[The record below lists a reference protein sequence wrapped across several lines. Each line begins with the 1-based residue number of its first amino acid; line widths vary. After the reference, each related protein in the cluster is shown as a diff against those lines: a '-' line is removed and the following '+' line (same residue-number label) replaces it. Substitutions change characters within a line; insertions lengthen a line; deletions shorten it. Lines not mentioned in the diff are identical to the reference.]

1 MKRVYLFEEG
11 SADMRDLLGGKGANL
26 AEMTNIGLPVPPGF
40 TITTDVCRG
49 YMKRQRLPDGL
60 MQEVREKMQI
70 VEGRVGKKFG
80 DPHNPLLVSVRSGA
94 KFSMPGMMDT
104 ILNLGLND
112 ATAEGMIRL
121 TNNPRFVYDAYRRFV
136 MMFSDVV
143 MDIPKRYFE
152 ARFDALKEQ
161 LGVKQDTEVPADA
174 LQALVHE
181 FKQIVHDFGKEFPED
196 PYQQLEMAIEAVFRS
211 WNNER
216 AVIYREREK
225 IPHDLGTACN
235 VQAMVF
241 GNMGEDSG
249 TGVAF
254 TRDPATG
261 ARELYGE
268 FLPDAQGEDVVAGVR
283 TPLPLSALHERL
295 PQVYAQFLEIAD
307 RLERHYRDMMDLE
320 FTVERGRLWML
331 QCRVG
336 KRTGKAAV
344 KIAVEMA
351 QEGLIGRDEALL
363 RVQPS
368 QLDQLLHPHFDE
380 KALASGE
387 YLLLAQGLGASPGA
401 ASGRA
406 VFDSKRAMELGKT
419 EPVILV
425 RPETNPDDV
434 GGMLASKAILTARGG
449 MTCIAGDTR
458 VLTDKGLLSAE
469 RVFELFAE
477 EIPLKMLSFDT
488 RMMRPVWRP
497 IIAAGRRPAEVVRA
511 QISQTGRARNN
522 WIRIT
527 PDHKMFTVRKRQLCK
542 VPLEAVVQN
551 QEYLL
556 AVDWIPPMGEAR
568 YSTAFAYV
576 LGALLS
582 DGHIRLTPTKGCVV
596 FIQKPTAE
604 KAEFIQ
610 RVRDAFQSAF
620 GYSLSEARMR
630 YTRSMLRGRPVEG
643 EVADYIC
650 YRREPAARLAEAI
663 ANLTGW
669 VLQADAEALQNFLAG
684 YIDGDG
690 SYSTGSSAVRV
701 QIVVSERK
709 PWLLEA
715 IVLACLRLG
724 ILPQVSNNR
733 SAYLIQ
739 ITEGVA
745 QILSRTHRVKAEP
758 SKRLYSTKC
767 FSMRALCGDI
777 VDEVNYHGRVRH
789 AIKRNIMFGA
799 DKIQRDILPI
809 CPSDALRDEL
819 ARLLESPLRS
829 MRVSLAPER
838 EQSLVYNFEVD
849 ATDELDK
856 NYIVFS
862 SQLTPIL
869 VSNSH
874 AAVVARGF
882 GIPCVAGCEAIS
894 VDEHENL
901 FTVAVDGQTVAIRE
915 GDFIS
920 IDGSTG
926 KVYRGAVPT
935 VAPELTEDLH
945 TLLQWADGFRRLR
958 VRANADNPHDAAKA
972 LEFGAEGIG
981 LARTEHMFFGEERLP
996 IMQEMILA
1004 KSEKERRDALSHLLP
1019 FQRGDF
1025 FAIFEVMRG
1034 LPVTIRLIDPPLH
1047 EFLPRYEDLLREVA
1061 QLEITDPDSETLAQ
1075 KRRLLQRVEELHE
1088 ANPMLGLRGVRLSLL
1103 YPEIVEMQV
1112 AAILEAAAE
1121 AQRRGCEPH
1130 VEIMIPLVGHVNELK
1145 LAREHLER
1153 VAKEVMEREGVRVDY
1168 KFGTMIEIP
1177 RAALTADEIAQYA
1190 QFFSFGTN
1198 DLTQTT
1204 FGYSRDDAEGKF
1216 LAYYVEHKILPENP
1230 FVTLDRDGVG
1240 KLIRMAFDLGR
1251 AVRPDLKVG
1260 ICGEHGGDPDS
1271 IAFCHE
1277 VGLDYVSCSPFRV
1290 PIARLAAAQATL
1302 RKRVH
1307 VAVDK

>member
-49 YMKRQRLPDGL
+49 YMKRLRLPDGL

-80 DPHNPLLVSVRSGA
+80 DLHNPLLVSVRSGA

-121 TNNPRFVYDAYRRFV
+121 TNNPRFVYDAYRRFI

-152 ARFDALKEQ
+152 ARFDALKER
-161 LGVKQDTEVPADA
+161 LGVTQDTDVPADA
-174 LQALVHE
+174 LRELVGE
-181 FKQIVHDFGKEFPED
+181 FKQIVRDFGKAFPED

-241 GNMGEDSG
+241 GNMGDDSG

-254 TRDPATG
+254 TRNPATG
-261 ARELYGE
+261 ERELYGE
-268 FLPDAQGEDVVAGVR
+268 FLPNAQGEDVVAGVR
-283 TPLPLSALHERL
+283 TPLPLSALHERM
-295 PQVYAQFLEIAD
+295 PEVYAQFLQIAE

-344 KIAVEMA
+344 KIAVDMA
-351 QEGLIGRDEALL
+351 QEGLIGRDEAVL

-380 KALASGE
+380 TALASGD
-387 YLLLAQGLGASPGA
+387 YPLLAQGLGASPGA

-406 VFDSKRAMELGKT
+406 VFDSKRAMERGKT

-434 GGMLASKAILTARGG
+434 GGMLASKGILTARGG
-449 MTCIAGDTR
+449 NT
-458 VLTDKGLLSAE
+458 
-469 RVFELFAE
+469 
-477 EIPLKMLSFDT
+477 
-488 RMMRPVWRP
+488 
-497 IIAAGRRPAEVVRA
+497 
-511 QISQTGRARNN
+511 
-522 WIRIT
+522 
-527 PDHKMFTVRKRQLCK
+527 
-542 VPLEAVVQN
+542 
-551 QEYLL
+551 
-556 AVDWIPPMGEAR
+556 
-568 YSTAFAYV
+568 
-576 LGALLS
+576 
-582 DGHIRLTPTKGCVV
+582 
-596 FIQKPTAE
+596 
-604 KAEFIQ
+604 
-610 RVRDAFQSAF
+610 
-620 GYSLSEARMR
+620 
-630 YTRSMLRGRPVEG
+630 
-643 EVADYIC
+643 
-650 YRREPAARLAEAI
+650 
-663 ANLTGW
+663 
-669 VLQADAEALQNFLAG
+669 
-684 YIDGDG
+684 
-690 SYSTGSSAVRV
+690 
-701 QIVVSERK
+701 
-709 PWLLEA
+709 
-715 IVLACLRLG
+715 
-724 ILPQVSNNR
+724 
-733 SAYLIQ
+733 
-739 ITEGVA
+739 
-745 QILSRTHRVKAEP
+745 
-758 SKRLYSTKC
+758 
-767 FSMRALCGDI
+767 
-777 VDEVNYHGRVRH
+777 
-789 AIKRNIMFGA
+789 
-799 DKIQRDILPI
+799 
-809 CPSDALRDEL
+809 
-819 ARLLESPLRS
+819 
-829 MRVSLAPER
+829 
-838 EQSLVYNFEVD
+838 
-849 ATDELDK
+849 
-856 NYIVFS
+856 
-862 SQLTPIL
+862 
-869 VSNSH
+869 SH

-901 FTVAVDGQTVAIRE
+901 FTVQVDGQTVVVRE

-926 KVYRGAVPT
+926 KVYKGAVPT
-935 VAPELTEDLH
+935 VAPELSEDLH
-945 TLLQWADGFRRLR
+945 TLLRWADEFRRLR

-1004 KSEKERRDALSHLLP
+1004 KTEKERREALSRLLP

-1025 FAIFEVMRG
+1025 YAIFEVMRG

-1061 QLEITDPDSETLAQ
+1061 QLEITAPDSETLSE
-1075 KRRLLQRVEELHE
+1075 KRRLLQRVEELRE

-1121 AQRRGCEPH
+1121 AQRRGYDPH

-1230 FVTLDRDGVG
+1230 FITLDRDGVG

-1290 PIARLAAAQATL
+1290 PIARLAAAQAAL
-1302 RKRVH
+1302 RKRVQI
-1307 VAVDK
+1307 AVDK

>member
-40 TITTDVCRG
+40 TITTDVCRD
-49 YMKRQRLPDGL
+49 YMKRLRLPDGL

-121 TNNPRFVYDAYRRFV
+121 TNNPRFVYDAYRRFI

-152 ARFDALKEQ
+152 ARFDALKER
-161 LGVKQDTEVPADA
+161 LGVTQDTDVPADA
-174 LQALVHE
+174 LRELVGE
-181 FKQIVHDFGKEFPED
+181 FKQIVRDFGKEFPED

-241 GNMGEDSG
+241 GNMGDDSG

-254 TRDPATG
+254 TRNPATG
-261 ARELYGE
+261 ERELYGE
-268 FLPDAQGEDVVAGVR
+268 FLPNAQGEDVVAGIR
-283 TPLPLSALHERL
+283 TPLPLSALHERM
-295 PQVYAQFLEIAD
+295 PEVYAQLLEIAE

-336 KRTGKAAV
+336 KRTGRAAV
-344 KIAVEMA
+344 KIAVDMA
-351 QEGLIGRDEALL
+351 QEGLIGRDEAVL
-363 RVQPS
+363 RVQPK
-368 QLDQLLHPHFDE
+368 QLDQLLHPQFDE
-380 KALASGE
+380 TALASGE
-387 YLLLAQGLGASPGA
+387 YPLLAQGLGASPGA

-406 VFDSKRAMELGKT
+406 VFDSKRAMERGKT

-434 GGMLASKAILTARGG
+434 GGMLASKGILTARGG
-449 MTCIAGDTR
+449 NT
-458 VLTDKGLLSAE
+458 
-469 RVFELFAE
+469 
-477 EIPLKMLSFDT
+477 
-488 RMMRPVWRP
+488 
-497 IIAAGRRPAEVVRA
+497 
-511 QISQTGRARNN
+511 
-522 WIRIT
+522 
-527 PDHKMFTVRKRQLCK
+527 
-542 VPLEAVVQN
+542 
-551 QEYLL
+551 
-556 AVDWIPPMGEAR
+556 
-568 YSTAFAYV
+568 
-576 LGALLS
+576 
-582 DGHIRLTPTKGCVV
+582 
-596 FIQKPTAE
+596 
-604 KAEFIQ
+604 
-610 RVRDAFQSAF
+610 
-620 GYSLSEARMR
+620 
-630 YTRSMLRGRPVEG
+630 
-643 EVADYIC
+643 
-650 YRREPAARLAEAI
+650 
-663 ANLTGW
+663 
-669 VLQADAEALQNFLAG
+669 
-684 YIDGDG
+684 
-690 SYSTGSSAVRV
+690 
-701 QIVVSERK
+701 
-709 PWLLEA
+709 
-715 IVLACLRLG
+715 
-724 ILPQVSNNR
+724 
-733 SAYLIQ
+733 
-739 ITEGVA
+739 
-745 QILSRTHRVKAEP
+745 
-758 SKRLYSTKC
+758 
-767 FSMRALCGDI
+767 
-777 VDEVNYHGRVRH
+777 
-789 AIKRNIMFGA
+789 
-799 DKIQRDILPI
+799 
-809 CPSDALRDEL
+809 
-819 ARLLESPLRS
+819 
-829 MRVSLAPER
+829 
-838 EQSLVYNFEVD
+838 
-849 ATDELDK
+849 
-856 NYIVFS
+856 
-862 SQLTPIL
+862 
-869 VSNSH
+869 SH

-882 GIPCVAGCEAIS
+882 GIPCVVGCEAIS

-901 FTVAVDGQTVAIRE
+901 FTVQVDGQTVVVRE

-926 KVYRGAVPT
+926 KVYKGAVPT
-935 VAPELTEDLH
+935 VAPELSEDLH
-945 TLLQWADGFRRLR
+945 TLLRWADEFRRLR

-1004 KSEKERRDALSHLLP
+1004 KTEKERREALSRLLP
-1019 FQRGDF
+1019 FQRRDF
-1025 FAIFEVMRG
+1025 FEIFEVMRG

-1061 QLEITDPDSETLAQ
+1061 QLEITAPDSETLAE
-1075 KRRLLQRVEELHE
+1075 KRRLLQRVEELRE

-1121 AQRRGCEPH
+1121 AQRRGYEPH

-1230 FVTLDRDGVG
+1230 FITLDRDGVG

-1290 PIARLAAAQATL
+1290 PIARLAAAQAAL
-1302 RKRVH
+1302 RKRVQI
-1307 VAVDK
+1307 AVDK

>member
-49 YMKRQRLPDGL
+49 YMKRLRLPDGL

-143 MDIPKRYFE
+143 MDIPKRHFE
-152 ARFDALKEQ
+152 ARFDALKER
-161 LGVKQDTEVPADA
+161 LGVTQDTDVPADA
-174 LQALVHE
+174 LRELVSE
-181 FKQIVHDFGKEFPED
+181 FKQIVRDFGKAFPDD

-241 GNMGEDSG
+241 GNMGDDSG

-254 TRDPATG
+254 TRDPSTG

-268 FLPDAQGEDVVAGVR
+268 FLPNAQGEDVVAGVR
-283 TPLPLSALHERL
+283 TPLPLSALHERM
-295 PQVYAQFLEIAD
+295 PDVYAQFLQIAE

-344 KIAVEMA
+344 KIAVDMA
-351 QEGLIGRDEALL
+351 QEGLIGRDEAVL

-380 KALASGE
+380 TALASGD
-387 YLLLAQGLGASPGA
+387 YPLLAQGLGASPGA

-406 VFDSKRAMELGKT
+406 VFDSKRAMERGKT

-434 GGMLASKAILTARGG
+434 GGMLASKGILTARGG
-449 MTCIAGDTR
+449 NT
-458 VLTDKGLLSAE
+458 
-469 RVFELFAE
+469 
-477 EIPLKMLSFDT
+477 
-488 RMMRPVWRP
+488 
-497 IIAAGRRPAEVVRA
+497 
-511 QISQTGRARNN
+511 
-522 WIRIT
+522 
-527 PDHKMFTVRKRQLCK
+527 
-542 VPLEAVVQN
+542 
-551 QEYLL
+551 
-556 AVDWIPPMGEAR
+556 
-568 YSTAFAYV
+568 
-576 LGALLS
+576 
-582 DGHIRLTPTKGCVV
+582 
-596 FIQKPTAE
+596 
-604 KAEFIQ
+604 
-610 RVRDAFQSAF
+610 
-620 GYSLSEARMR
+620 
-630 YTRSMLRGRPVEG
+630 
-643 EVADYIC
+643 
-650 YRREPAARLAEAI
+650 
-663 ANLTGW
+663 
-669 VLQADAEALQNFLAG
+669 
-684 YIDGDG
+684 
-690 SYSTGSSAVRV
+690 
-701 QIVVSERK
+701 
-709 PWLLEA
+709 
-715 IVLACLRLG
+715 
-724 ILPQVSNNR
+724 
-733 SAYLIQ
+733 
-739 ITEGVA
+739 
-745 QILSRTHRVKAEP
+745 
-758 SKRLYSTKC
+758 
-767 FSMRALCGDI
+767 
-777 VDEVNYHGRVRH
+777 
-789 AIKRNIMFGA
+789 
-799 DKIQRDILPI
+799 
-809 CPSDALRDEL
+809 
-819 ARLLESPLRS
+819 
-829 MRVSLAPER
+829 
-838 EQSLVYNFEVD
+838 
-849 ATDELDK
+849 
-856 NYIVFS
+856 
-862 SQLTPIL
+862 
-869 VSNSH
+869 SH

-901 FTVAVDGQTVAIRE
+901 FTVQVDGQTVVVRE

-926 KVYRGAVPT
+926 KVYKGAVPT
-935 VAPELTEDLH
+935 VAPELSEDLH
-945 TLLQWADGFRRLR
+945 TLLRWADEFRRLR

-1004 KSEKERRDALSHLLP
+1004 KTEKERREALSRLLP

-1025 FAIFEVMRG
+1025 YAIFEVMRG

-1047 EFLPRYEDLLREVA
+1047 EFLPRHEDLLREVA
-1061 QLEITDPDSETLAQ
+1061 QLEITAPDSETLAE

-1121 AQRRGCEPH
+1121 AQRRGYEPH

-1204 FGYSRDDAEGKF
+1204 FGFSRDDAEGKF

-1230 FVTLDRDGVG
+1230 FITLDRDGVG

-1290 PIARLAAAQATL
+1290 PIARLAAAQAAL
-1302 RKRVH
+1302 RKRVQ

>member
-49 YMKRQRLPDGL
+49 YMKRLRLPDGL
-60 MQEVREKMQI
+60 MHEVREKMQI

-121 TNNPRFVYDAYRRFV
+121 TNNPRFVYDAYRRFI

-152 ARFDALKEQ
+152 ARFDALKER
-161 LGVKQDTEVPADA
+161 LGVTQDTDVPADA
-174 LQALVHE
+174 LRELVGE
-181 FKQIVHDFGKEFPED
+181 FKQIVRDFGKAFPED

-241 GNMGEDSG
+241 GNMGDDSG

-254 TRDPATG
+254 TRNPATG
-261 ARELYGE
+261 ERELYGE
-268 FLPDAQGEDVVAGVR
+268 FLPNAQGEDVVAGVR
-283 TPLPLSALHERL
+283 TPLPLSALHERM
-295 PQVYAQFLEIAD
+295 PEVYAQFLQIAE

-344 KIAVEMA
+344 KIAVDMA
-351 QEGLIGRDEALL
+351 QEGLIGRDEAVL

-380 KALASGE
+380 TALASGD
-387 YLLLAQGLGASPGA
+387 YPLLAQGLGASPGA

-406 VFDSKRAMELGKT
+406 VFDSKRAMEQGKT

-434 GGMLASKAILTARGG
+434 GGMLASKGILTARGG
-449 MTCIAGDTR
+449 NT
-458 VLTDKGLLSAE
+458 
-469 RVFELFAE
+469 
-477 EIPLKMLSFDT
+477 
-488 RMMRPVWRP
+488 
-497 IIAAGRRPAEVVRA
+497 
-511 QISQTGRARNN
+511 
-522 WIRIT
+522 
-527 PDHKMFTVRKRQLCK
+527 
-542 VPLEAVVQN
+542 
-551 QEYLL
+551 
-556 AVDWIPPMGEAR
+556 
-568 YSTAFAYV
+568 
-576 LGALLS
+576 
-582 DGHIRLTPTKGCVV
+582 
-596 FIQKPTAE
+596 
-604 KAEFIQ
+604 
-610 RVRDAFQSAF
+610 
-620 GYSLSEARMR
+620 
-630 YTRSMLRGRPVEG
+630 
-643 EVADYIC
+643 
-650 YRREPAARLAEAI
+650 
-663 ANLTGW
+663 
-669 VLQADAEALQNFLAG
+669 
-684 YIDGDG
+684 
-690 SYSTGSSAVRV
+690 
-701 QIVVSERK
+701 
-709 PWLLEA
+709 
-715 IVLACLRLG
+715 
-724 ILPQVSNNR
+724 
-733 SAYLIQ
+733 
-739 ITEGVA
+739 
-745 QILSRTHRVKAEP
+745 
-758 SKRLYSTKC
+758 
-767 FSMRALCGDI
+767 
-777 VDEVNYHGRVRH
+777 
-789 AIKRNIMFGA
+789 
-799 DKIQRDILPI
+799 
-809 CPSDALRDEL
+809 
-819 ARLLESPLRS
+819 
-829 MRVSLAPER
+829 
-838 EQSLVYNFEVD
+838 
-849 ATDELDK
+849 
-856 NYIVFS
+856 
-862 SQLTPIL
+862 
-869 VSNSH
+869 SH

-901 FTVAVDGQTVAIRE
+901 FTVQAGGQTVAVRE

-926 KVYRGAVPT
+926 KVYKGAVPT

-945 TLLQWADGFRRLR
+945 TLLRWADEFRRLR

-1004 KSEKERRDALSHLLP
+1004 KTEKERREALSRLLP

-1025 FAIFEVMRG
+1025 YAIFEVMRG

-1061 QLEITDPDSETLAQ
+1061 QLEITAPDSETLAE
-1075 KRRLLQRVEELHE
+1075 KRRLLQRVEELRE

-1121 AQRRGCEPH
+1121 AQRRGYEPH

-1230 FVTLDRDGVG
+1230 FITLDRDGVG

-1290 PIARLAAAQATL
+1290 PIARLAAAQAAL
-1302 RKRVH
+1302 RKRVQI
-1307 VAVDK
+1307 AVDK

>member
-1 MKRVYLFEEG
+1 MKRVYLFEVG

-60 MQEVREKMQI
+60 MHEVREKMQI

-80 DPHNPLLVSVRSGA
+80 DPNNPLLVSVRSGA

-112 ATAEGMIRL
+112 ATAAGMVKL
-121 TNNPRFVYDAYRRFV
+121 TKNPRFVYDAYRRFV

-143 MDIPKRYFE
+143 MDIPKRLFEERFE
-152 ARFDALKEQ
+152 ALKHR

-174 LQALVHE
+174 LKELVQE
-181 FKQIVHDFGKEFPED
+181 FKQIVREQGKAFPED
-196 PYQQLEMAIEAVFRS
+196 PFQQLEMAIEAVFRS

-241 GNMGEDSG
+241 GNMGDDSG

-254 TRDPATG
+254 TRNPSTG
-261 ARELYGE
+261 ERELYGE
-268 FLPDAQGEDVVAGVR
+268 FLPNAQGEDVVAGVR
-283 TPLPLSALHERL
+283 TPLPLSALHDRMPE
-295 PQVYAQFLEIAD
+295 VYQQFLEIAE

-336 KRTGKAAV
+336 KRTGRAAV
-344 KIAVEMA
+344 KIAVDMA
-351 QEGLIGRDEALL
+351 QEGLIGRDEAIL

-368 QLDQLLHPHFDE
+368 HLDQLLHPHLDE
-380 KALASGE
+380 RALATGE
-387 YLLLAQGLGASPGA
+387 YPLLAQGLGASPGA

-406 VFDSKRAMELGKT
+406 VFDSKRAMEQGKH

-434 GGMLASKAILTARGG
+434 GGMLASKGILTARGG
-449 MTCIAGDTR
+449 MT
-458 VLTDKGLLSAE
+458 
-469 RVFELFAE
+469 
-477 EIPLKMLSFDT
+477 
-488 RMMRPVWRP
+488 
-497 IIAAGRRPAEVVRA
+497 
-511 QISQTGRARNN
+511 
-522 WIRIT
+522 
-527 PDHKMFTVRKRQLCK
+527 
-542 VPLEAVVQN
+542 
-551 QEYLL
+551 
-556 AVDWIPPMGEAR
+556 
-568 YSTAFAYV
+568 
-576 LGALLS
+576 
-582 DGHIRLTPTKGCVV
+582 
-596 FIQKPTAE
+596 
-604 KAEFIQ
+604 
-610 RVRDAFQSAF
+610 
-620 GYSLSEARMR
+620 
-630 YTRSMLRGRPVEG
+630 
-643 EVADYIC
+643 
-650 YRREPAARLAEAI
+650 
-663 ANLTGW
+663 
-669 VLQADAEALQNFLAG
+669 
-684 YIDGDG
+684 
-690 SYSTGSSAVRV
+690 
-701 QIVVSERK
+701 
-709 PWLLEA
+709 
-715 IVLACLRLG
+715 
-724 ILPQVSNNR
+724 
-733 SAYLIQ
+733 
-739 ITEGVA
+739 
-745 QILSRTHRVKAEP
+745 
-758 SKRLYSTKC
+758 
-767 FSMRALCGDI
+767 
-777 VDEVNYHGRVRH
+777 
-789 AIKRNIMFGA
+789 
-799 DKIQRDILPI
+799 
-809 CPSDALRDEL
+809 
-819 ARLLESPLRS
+819 
-829 MRVSLAPER
+829 
-838 EQSLVYNFEVD
+838 
-849 ATDELDK
+849 
-856 NYIVFS
+856 
-862 SQLTPIL
+862 
-869 VSNSH
+869 SH

-901 FTVAVDGQTVAIRE
+901 FTVEVNGETLTVCE
-915 GDFIS
+915 GDYIS

-926 KVYRGAVPT
+926 KVYKGAVPT
-935 VAPELTEDLH
+935 EEPELSPEWH
-945 TLLQWADGFRRLR
+945 TLLKWTDEFRRLR

-972 LEFGAEGIG
+972 LGFGAEGIG
-981 LARTEHMFFGEERLP
+981 LARTEHMFFGEQRLP

-1004 KSEKERRDALSHLLP
+1004 KTEKERREALGRLLP
-1019 FQRGDF
+1019 FQRQDF
-1025 FAIFEVMRG
+1025 FEMFEVMRG

-1047 EFLPRYEDLLREVA
+1047 EFLPRYEDLIRETA
-1061 QLEITDPDSETLAQ
+1061 QLEITAPDSTELAE
-1075 KRRLLQRVEELHE
+1075 KRRLLQRVEELRE

-1112 AAILEAAAE
+1112 TAILEAAAE
-1121 AQRRGCEPH
+1121 AARRGYEPH

-1153 VAKEVMEREGVRVDY
+1153 IAKEVMEREGGRVDY

-1240 KLIRMAFDLGR
+1240 KLIRIAFDLGR

-1290 PIARLAAAQATL
+1290 PIARLAAAQAAL
-1302 RKRVH
+1302 RKRVQ
-1307 VAVDK
+1307 VTVDK

>member
-49 YMKRQRLPDGL
+49 YMKRLRLPDGL

-80 DPHNPLLVSVRSGA
+80 DSHNPLLVSVRSGA

-143 MDIPKRYFE
+143 MDIPKRHFE
-152 ARFDALKEQ
+152 ARFDALKER
-161 LGVKQDTEVPADA
+161 LGVTQDTDVPADA
-174 LQALVHE
+174 LRELVGE
-181 FKQIVHDFGKEFPED
+181 FKQIVRDFGKAFPDD

-241 GNMGEDSG
+241 GNMGDDSG

-254 TRDPATG
+254 TRDPSTG

-268 FLPDAQGEDVVAGVR
+268 FLPNAQGEDVVAGVR
-283 TPLPLSALHERL
+283 TPLPLSALHERM
-295 PQVYAQFLEIAD
+295 PEVYDQFLEIAE

-344 KIAVEMA
+344 KIAVDMA
-351 QEGLIGRDEALL
+351 QEGLIGRDEAVL

-380 KALASGE
+380 TALASGD
-387 YLLLAQGLGASPGA
+387 YPLLAQGLGASPGA

-406 VFDSKRAMELGKT
+406 VFDSKRAVEQGKT

-434 GGMLASKAILTARGG
+434 GGMLASKGILTARGG
-449 MTCIAGDTR
+449 NT
-458 VLTDKGLLSAE
+458 
-469 RVFELFAE
+469 
-477 EIPLKMLSFDT
+477 
-488 RMMRPVWRP
+488 
-497 IIAAGRRPAEVVRA
+497 
-511 QISQTGRARNN
+511 
-522 WIRIT
+522 
-527 PDHKMFTVRKRQLCK
+527 
-542 VPLEAVVQN
+542 
-551 QEYLL
+551 
-556 AVDWIPPMGEAR
+556 
-568 YSTAFAYV
+568 
-576 LGALLS
+576 
-582 DGHIRLTPTKGCVV
+582 
-596 FIQKPTAE
+596 
-604 KAEFIQ
+604 
-610 RVRDAFQSAF
+610 
-620 GYSLSEARMR
+620 
-630 YTRSMLRGRPVEG
+630 
-643 EVADYIC
+643 
-650 YRREPAARLAEAI
+650 
-663 ANLTGW
+663 
-669 VLQADAEALQNFLAG
+669 
-684 YIDGDG
+684 
-690 SYSTGSSAVRV
+690 
-701 QIVVSERK
+701 
-709 PWLLEA
+709 
-715 IVLACLRLG
+715 
-724 ILPQVSNNR
+724 
-733 SAYLIQ
+733 
-739 ITEGVA
+739 
-745 QILSRTHRVKAEP
+745 
-758 SKRLYSTKC
+758 
-767 FSMRALCGDI
+767 
-777 VDEVNYHGRVRH
+777 
-789 AIKRNIMFGA
+789 
-799 DKIQRDILPI
+799 
-809 CPSDALRDEL
+809 
-819 ARLLESPLRS
+819 
-829 MRVSLAPER
+829 
-838 EQSLVYNFEVD
+838 
-849 ATDELDK
+849 
-856 NYIVFS
+856 
-862 SQLTPIL
+862 
-869 VSNSH
+869 SH

-901 FTVAVDGQTVAIRE
+901 FTVQAGGQTVAVRE

-945 TLLQWADGFRRLR
+945 TLLRWADEFRRLR

-1004 KSEKERRDALSHLLP
+1004 KTEKERREALSRLLP
-1019 FQRGDF
+1019 FQRRDF
-1025 FAIFEVMRG
+1025 FEIFEVMRG

-1047 EFLPRYEDLLREVA
+1047 EFLPRHEDLLREVA
-1061 QLEITDPDSETLAQ
+1061 QLEITAPDSETLAE

-1121 AQRRGCEPH
+1121 AQRRGYEPH

-1204 FGYSRDDAEGKF
+1204 FGFSRDDAEGKF
-1216 LAYYVEHKILPENP
+1216 LAHYVEHKILPENP
-1230 FVTLDRDGVG
+1230 FITLDRDGVG

-1277 VGLDYVSCSPFRV
+1277 IGLDYVSCSPFRV
-1290 PIARLAAAQATL
+1290 PIARLAAAQAAL
-1302 RKRVH
+1302 RKRVQ

>member
-49 YMKRQRLPDGL
+49 YMKRLRLPDGL

-80 DPHNPLLVSVRSGA
+80 DSHNPLLVSVRSGA

-143 MDIPKRYFE
+143 MDIPKRHFE
-152 ARFDALKEQ
+152 ARFDALKER
-161 LGVKQDTEVPADA
+161 LGVTQDTDVPADA
-174 LQALVHE
+174 LRELVSE
-181 FKQIVHDFGKEFPED
+181 FKQIVRDFGKAFPDD

-241 GNMGEDSG
+241 GNMGDDSG

-254 TRDPATG
+254 TRDPSTG

-268 FLPDAQGEDVVAGVR
+268 FLPNAQGEDVVAGVR
-283 TPLPLSALHERL
+283 TPLPLSALHERM
-295 PQVYAQFLEIAD
+295 PDVYAQFLQIAE

-344 KIAVEMA
+344 KIAVDMA
-351 QEGLIGRDEALL
+351 QEGLIGRDEAIL

-380 KALASGE
+380 TALASGD
-387 YLLLAQGLGASPGA
+387 YPLLAQGLGASPGA

-406 VFDSKRAMELGKT
+406 VFDSKRAMEQGKT

-434 GGMLASKAILTARGG
+434 GGMLVSKGILTARGG
-449 MTCIAGDTR
+449 NT
-458 VLTDKGLLSAE
+458 
-469 RVFELFAE
+469 
-477 EIPLKMLSFDT
+477 
-488 RMMRPVWRP
+488 
-497 IIAAGRRPAEVVRA
+497 
-511 QISQTGRARNN
+511 
-522 WIRIT
+522 
-527 PDHKMFTVRKRQLCK
+527 
-542 VPLEAVVQN
+542 
-551 QEYLL
+551 
-556 AVDWIPPMGEAR
+556 
-568 YSTAFAYV
+568 
-576 LGALLS
+576 
-582 DGHIRLTPTKGCVV
+582 
-596 FIQKPTAE
+596 
-604 KAEFIQ
+604 
-610 RVRDAFQSAF
+610 
-620 GYSLSEARMR
+620 
-630 YTRSMLRGRPVEG
+630 
-643 EVADYIC
+643 
-650 YRREPAARLAEAI
+650 
-663 ANLTGW
+663 
-669 VLQADAEALQNFLAG
+669 
-684 YIDGDG
+684 
-690 SYSTGSSAVRV
+690 
-701 QIVVSERK
+701 
-709 PWLLEA
+709 
-715 IVLACLRLG
+715 
-724 ILPQVSNNR
+724 
-733 SAYLIQ
+733 
-739 ITEGVA
+739 
-745 QILSRTHRVKAEP
+745 
-758 SKRLYSTKC
+758 
-767 FSMRALCGDI
+767 
-777 VDEVNYHGRVRH
+777 
-789 AIKRNIMFGA
+789 
-799 DKIQRDILPI
+799 
-809 CPSDALRDEL
+809 
-819 ARLLESPLRS
+819 
-829 MRVSLAPER
+829 
-838 EQSLVYNFEVD
+838 
-849 ATDELDK
+849 
-856 NYIVFS
+856 
-862 SQLTPIL
+862 
-869 VSNSH
+869 SH
-874 AAVVARGF
+874 AAVIARGF

-901 FTVAVDGQTVAIRE
+901 FTVQVDGQTVAVRE

-945 TLLQWADGFRRLR
+945 TLLRWADEFRRLR

-1004 KSEKERRDALSHLLP
+1004 KTEKERREALSRLLP
-1019 FQRGDF
+1019 FQRRDF
-1025 FAIFEVMRG
+1025 FEIFEVMRG

-1061 QLEITDPDSETLAQ
+1061 QLEITAPDSETLAE

-1121 AQRRGCEPH
+1121 AQRRGYEPH

-1204 FGYSRDDAEGKF
+1204 FGFSRDDAEGKF
-1216 LAYYVEHKILPENP
+1216 LAHYVEHKILPENP
-1230 FVTLDRDGVG
+1230 FITLDRDGVG
-1240 KLIRMAFDLGR
+1240 KLVRMAFDLGR

-1290 PIARLAAAQATL
+1290 PIARLAAAQAAL
-1302 RKRVH
+1302 RKRVQ

>member
-11 SADMRDLLGGKGANL
+11 NADMRDLLGGKGANL

-49 YMKRQRLPDGL
+49 YLKRMRLPDGL
-60 MQEVREKMQI
+60 MQEVREKMQV

-80 DPHNPLLVSVRSGA
+80 DPSNPLLVSVRSGA

-121 TNNPRFVYDAYRRFV
+121 TRNPRFVYDAYRRFI

-143 MDIPKRYFE
+143 MDIPKRLFE
-152 ARFDALKEQ
+152 ERFDALKHR

-174 LQALVHE
+174 LKELVCE
-181 FKQIVHDFGKEFPED
+181 FKQLVREYGKEFPEA

-225 IPHDLGTACN
+225 IAHDLGTACN

-241 GNMGEDSG
+241 GNMGDDSG

-254 TRDPATG
+254 TRNPATG

-268 FLPDAQGEDVVAGVR
+268 FLPNAQGEDVVAGVR
-283 TPLPLSALHERL
+283 TPLPLSALHERM
-295 PQVYAQFLEIAD
+295 PEVYQQFLEIAE

-336 KRTGKAAV
+336 KRTGRAAV
-344 KIAVEMA
+344 KIAVDMA
-351 QEGLIGRDEALL
+351 QEGLIGRDEAIL

-368 QLDQLLHPHFDE
+368 HLDQLLHPHLDE
-380 KALASGE
+380 RALATGE
-387 YLLLAQGLGASPGA
+387 YPLLAQGLGASPGA

-406 VFDSKRAMELGKT
+406 VFDSKRAMELGRR

-434 GGMLASKAILTARGG
+434 GGMLASKGILTARGG
-449 MTCIAGDTR
+449 
-458 VLTDKGLLSAE
+458 
-469 RVFELFAE
+469 
-477 EIPLKMLSFDT
+477 
-488 RMMRPVWRP
+488 
-497 IIAAGRRPAEVVRA
+497 
-511 QISQTGRARNN
+511 
-522 WIRIT
+522 
-527 PDHKMFTVRKRQLCK
+527 
-542 VPLEAVVQN
+542 
-551 QEYLL
+551 
-556 AVDWIPPMGEAR
+556 
-568 YSTAFAYV
+568 
-576 LGALLS
+576 
-582 DGHIRLTPTKGCVV
+582 
-596 FIQKPTAE
+596 
-604 KAEFIQ
+604 
-610 RVRDAFQSAF
+610 
-620 GYSLSEARMR
+620 
-630 YTRSMLRGRPVEG
+630 YT
-643 EVADYIC
+643 
-650 YRREPAARLAEAI
+650 
-663 ANLTGW
+663 
-669 VLQADAEALQNFLAG
+669 
-684 YIDGDG
+684 
-690 SYSTGSSAVRV
+690 
-701 QIVVSERK
+701 
-709 PWLLEA
+709 
-715 IVLACLRLG
+715 
-724 ILPQVSNNR
+724 
-733 SAYLIQ
+733 
-739 ITEGVA
+739 
-745 QILSRTHRVKAEP
+745 
-758 SKRLYSTKC
+758 
-767 FSMRALCGDI
+767 
-777 VDEVNYHGRVRH
+777 
-789 AIKRNIMFGA
+789 
-799 DKIQRDILPI
+799 
-809 CPSDALRDEL
+809 
-819 ARLLESPLRS
+819 
-829 MRVSLAPER
+829 
-838 EQSLVYNFEVD
+838 
-849 ATDELDK
+849 
-856 NYIVFS
+856 
-862 SQLTPIL
+862 
-869 VSNSH
+869 SH

-894 VDEHENL
+894 VDEYENL
-901 FTVAVDGQTVAIRE
+901 FTVEVNGATLTVHE
-915 GDFIS
+915 GDYIS

-926 KVYRGAVPT
+926 KVYKGAVPT
-935 VAPELTEDLH
+935 VEPELSPELH
-945 TLLQWADGFRRLR
+945 MLLKWADGFRRLR
-958 VRANADNPHDAAKA
+958 IRANADNPHDAAKA
-972 LEFGAEGIG
+972 LEFGAQGIG
-981 LARTEHMFFGEERLP
+981 LARTEHMFFGEQRLP

-1004 KSEKERRDALSHLLP
+1004 KTEKERRDALSRLLP
-1019 FQRGDF
+1019 FQRQDF
-1025 FAIFEVMRG
+1025 FEIFEVMRG

-1047 EFLPRYEDLLREVA
+1047 EFLPRYEDLIREVA
-1061 QLEITDPDSETLAQ
+1061 QLEITTPDSTELAE

-1112 AAILEAAAE
+1112 TAILEAAAE
-1121 AQRRGCEPH
+1121 AQRRGYDPH

-1145 LAREHLER
+1145 LAREYLER

-1277 VGLDYVSCSPFRV
+1277 IGLDYVSCSPFRV
-1290 PIARLAAAQATL
+1290 PIARLAAAQAAL
-1302 RKRVH
+1302 RKRVQI
-1307 VAVDK
+1307 AVDK